1 MLQGYRGKVRRD
13 VLIRMAGRMLCSP
26 SRTPAQRPLPPSRP
40 AGSACQ
46 VRQSNGRARPVKSN
60 AALGRAPQPPAS
72 AVDLADVQP
81 GAAGLGRG
89 LDQRDDGSDG
99 GRAEIQMDLPEIAA
113 ILRPI

>member
-46 VRQSNGRARPVKSN
+46 VRQSNGRARPV
-60 AALGRAPQPPAS
+60 
-72 AVDLADVQP
+72 
-81 GAAGLGRG
+81 
-89 LDQRDDGSDG
+89 
-99 GRAEIQMDLPEIAA
+99 
-113 ILRPI
+113 